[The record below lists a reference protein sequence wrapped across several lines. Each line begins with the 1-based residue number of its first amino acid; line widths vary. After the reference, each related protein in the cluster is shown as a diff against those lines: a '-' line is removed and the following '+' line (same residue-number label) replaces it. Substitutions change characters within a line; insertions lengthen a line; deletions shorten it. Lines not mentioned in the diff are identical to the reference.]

1 MYYAFRELEDFVNS
15 QPDEKEIAMGE
26 NFGDGCGCILIQ
38 FGRKYAFLKGS
49 QCDFHTIYSENK
61 ILKPIFFDKGKVYDF
76 INDCI
81 LERVT
86 NFGEAKEIL
95 KSQTK

>member
-1 MYYAFRELEDFVNS
+1 MYYSFQELEEFVNS
-15 QPDEKEIAMGE
+15 QPDEKEISMGE
-26 NFGDGCGCILIQ
+26 NHGDGCGCILIQ
-38 FGRKYAFLKGS
+38 FGRKQNLSKDL

-61 ILKPIFFDKGKVYDF
+61 KIKAIFCDQGKVYDF

-81 LERVT
+81 FERVT

-95 KSQTK
+95 KNQKK